1 MRLPVSPHPQTALR
15 PGCEHLYEELGPVK
29 EEVGGICRA
38 GRRLGRASDQLFAV
52 LLALALLLRL
62 WLAVRGHAIRHPDEV
77 FQGLEQAHRMVF
89 GYGVPT
95 IEMARHLRWPGL
107 AAMLAVPQYFAA
119 LL

>member
-1 MRLPVSPHPQTALR
+1 MKSWGQSKKKSAEFAAPAAGWDAPQDR
-15 PGCEHLYEELGPVK
+15 
-29 EEVGGICRA
+29 
-38 GRRLGRASDQLFAV
+38 LFAV

-95 IEMARHLRWPGL
+95 IEMARHLRAERLLGVGGGPDLGL
-107 AAMLAVPQYFAA
+107 GAVA
-119 LL
+119 LW